1 MINIF
6 KHFLVVFV
14 KLCLTGFVSF
24 LFVVNNGA
32 QIIDMLLWWK
42 VIVVKVPI
50 DEILAIFLQNSSLDN
65 LSSRGYLV

>member
-50 DEILAIFLQNSSLDN
+50 DESLEDVFVPQSQHSFCKILA
-65 LSSRGYLV
+65 

>member
-42 VIVVKVPI
+42 VIVVKVPV
-50 DEILAIFLQNSSLDN
+50 DESLEDVFVPQSQQSFCKIVLA
-65 LSSRGYLV
+65 

>member
-50 DEILAIFLQNSSLDN
+50 DESLEDVLVPQSQQSLCKIVLA
-65 LSSRGYLV
+65 